1 MLKEINSSKIN
12 FFFPKIPI
20 IRNHMQWNN
29 KFIYPKST
37 RSIIQGSRHYSVN
50 EENLPSVT
58 TILKATES
66 EEKKAKLAA
75 WKERVGHK
83 QAEIISREATTR
95 GSSMHN
101 YLEKFLLGKL
111 NMDLLGDNTREKMM
125 ADQIIE
131 NGLRHKLNEIWG
143 CEATL
148 YYPGKYAGSAD
159 CVGIY
164 ENKQTIIDFK
174 NSTKPKKDEWI
185 DDYYLQCAAYSLAHN
200 KVYGSNI
207 TQAAILLCTKDNIFQ
222 RFIIDGER
230 LINYQ
235 NQFMEKVEQFYSQ
248 RMAN

>member
-1 MLKEINSSKIN
+1 
-12 FFFPKIPI
+12 
-20 IRNHMQWNN
+20 MQWNN

-37 RSIIQGSRHYSVN
+37 RSIVQGSRHYSVN

-66 EEKKAKLAA
+66 EEKKAKLAE
-75 WKERVGHK
+75 WKNRVGHK
-83 QAEIISREATTR
+83 QAEIISKEATSR
-95 GSSMHN
+95 GSSMHD

-111 NMDLLGDNTREKMM
+111 NMNLLGDNTREKMM

-131 NGLRHKLNEIWG
+131 NGLRDKLSEIWG

-148 YYPGKYAGSAD
+148 YYPGKYAGAAD
-159 CVGIY
+159 CIGIY
-164 ENKQTIIDFK
+164 ENKETILDFK
-174 NSTKPKKDEWI
+174 QSNKPKKDEWI

-200 KVYGSNI
+200 KVHGTNI
-207 TQAAILLCTKDNIFQ
+207 NQVVILLCTKDNIFQ
-222 RFIIDGER
+222 RFIVEGER

-235 NQFMEKVEQFYSQ
+235 NQFLEKVEQFYSQ